1 MGRIVR
7 GLAATALVLTGVA
20 CGGGSG
26 DGLSSTTTTA
36 DPAGTDT
43 ATDDAA
49 NPGTGDVDPAI
60 VEASRSEGSLL
71 VYGNPNDDQF
81 APLLEGFEAAYP
93 WIDVEALSLSGP
105 ETFQRYLSEEAT
117 GTRTADVIVSNEA
130 PGWLDLVDRGQVVDD
145 EPPSLA
151 DLPDYARLAPGVAA
165 MSFDPV
171 IAMFNTALLPEDEQP
186 TTLADLAAMADD
198 LDGRI
203 GTYDIDSATGFAATW
218 YYLDA
223 AGDAGWD
230 VLADL
235 GAHTTV
241 EDSGGTLASKLTQGQ
256 YEAVFFMSGAAR
268 ALAEGDA
275 SSRVANWTYLED
287 ATPLVPRGVGVT
299 AAAEAPNAAKLFVDF
314 LLSADGQQAG
324 CAGGFT
330 PYRDGV
336 DCDFD
341 LASIEE
347 AVGEDNLMIGDYDP
361 AMVSGRDA
369 FVDRWNTA
377 FGR

>member
-1 MGRIVR
+1 MGRIAR
-7 GLAATALVLTGVA
+7 GLAATALALTGVA

-36 DPAGTDT
+36 DTDAGTDT
-43 ATDDAA
+43 SGEAG
-49 NPGTGDVDPAI
+49 NVDEAI
-60 VEASRSEGSLL
+60 VEASRDEGSLL

-81 APLLEGFEAAYP
+81 APLLEAFEAAYP
-93 WIDVEALSLSGP
+93 WIDAEALSLSGP

-130 PGWLDLVDRGQVVDD
+130 TGWLDLVERGQVIDD
-145 EPPSLA
+145 EAPALA
-151 DLPDYARLAPGVAA
+151 GLPEYARLAPGVAA
-165 MSFDPV
+165 MAFDPV
-171 IAMFNTALLPEDEQP
+171 LAIFNTALLPEDEQP
-186 TTLADLAAMADD
+186 TTLAELAAMAGD

-203 GTYDIDSATGFAATW
+203 GTYDIDSATGYAATW

-223 AGDAGWD
+223 TGDAGWD
-230 VLADL
+230 VLEDL
-235 GAHTTV
+235 GAHASV
-241 EDSGGTLASKLTQGQ
+241 ESSGGTLASKLTQGQ
-256 YEAVFFMSGAAR
+256 YEAVFFMSGSAR

-275 SSRVANWTYLED
+275 SSRVANWRYLED
-287 ATPLVPRGVGVT
+287 ATPLLPRGVGVT
-299 AAAEAPNAAKLFVDF
+299 TAAQSPNAAKLFVDF
-314 LLSADGQQAG
+314 LLSVEGQQAG

-336 DCDFD
+336 DCEFD

-347 AVGEDNLMIGDYDP
+347 AVGADNVIIGTYDP
-361 AMVSGRDA
+361 AMVDEREA
-369 FVDRWNTA
+369 LVDRWNAA

>member
-7 GLAATALVLTGVA
+7 GLAATALALTGVA

-26 DGLSSTTTTA
+26 DGLSSTTTDAPA
-36 DPAGTDT
+36 DTTTDGGT
-43 ATDDAA
+43 ATGA
-49 NPGTGDVDPAI
+49 GDVDQAI

-81 APLLEGFEAAYP
+81 APLLDAFRAAYP

-105 ETFQRYLSEEAT
+105 EVFQRYLSEEAT
-117 GTRTADVIVSNEA
+117 GTRTADVIVNNEA
-130 PGWLDLVDRGQVVDD
+130 PGWLDMVERGQVVDYE
-145 EPPSLA
+145 EPALA
-151 DLPDYARLAPGVAA
+151 GLPDYARLAPGVVS

-171 IAMFNTALLPEDEQP
+171 IAIFNNALLPEDQQP
-186 TTLADLAAMADD
+186 TTLAELAAMAGD

-218 YYLDA
+218 YYLQA

-230 VLADL
+230 VLDDL
-235 GAHTTV
+235 GAHTSA
-241 EDSGGTLASKLTQGQ
+241 ESSGGTLASKLTQGQ

-275 SSRVANWTYLED
+275 SSRVANWAYLTD
-287 ATPLVPRGVGVT
+287 ATPLLPRGVGVT
-299 AAAEAPNAAKLFVDF
+299 TAAESPNAAKLFVNF
-314 LLSADGQQAG
+314 LLSVDGQQAG

-336 DCDFD
+336 DCEYD
-341 LASIEE
+341 LASIED
-347 AVGEDNLMIGDYDP
+347 AVGADNVIIGSYDP
-361 AMVSGRDA
+361 AMVDERA
-369 FVDRWNTA
+369 ALIDRWNTA